1 MQDSLFECHHGFLL
15 ENFLA
20 SIDFDIVTLAAMII
34 ATANSKGGV
43 GKTTVAVHLAGWL
56 QLHGLQVTLVDCDPQ
71 QQAARW
77 IRQAVP
83 EITAECHINA
93 LYIMERLPELSRSNQ
108 VVVADG
114 SAKLDEV
121 SKALLLVADAVFVPC
136 KAGGLEAWALDLATK
151 KIREVKQMRDGMPQ
165 AVTLLTQVHDRY
177 VLAGEMAEA
186 ADELGFPVIEQKLSL
201 SQVYAQAPTDG
212 KLLWQMGSRAKK
224 YALEM
229 DGVFCETLPSLLGE
243 GGVSEVQQI
252 YRRAKRRKR
261 KHAA

>member
-1 MQDSLFECHHGFLL
+1 
-15 ENFLA
+15 
-20 SIDFDIVTLAAMII
+20 MIF

-56 QLHGLQVTLVDCDPQ
+56 HLQGLPVTLVDCDPQ

-83 EITAECHINA
+83 DLSAECHVDE
-93 LYIMERLPELSRSNQ
+93 LYIKQRLPELAASNQ

-121 SKALLLVADAVFVPC
+121 SRALLLVADAVFVPC

-151 KIREVKQMRDGMPQ
+151 KIREAKEMRDGMPQ
-165 AVTLLTQVHDRY
+165 AVTLLSQVHDRY
-177 VLAGEMAEA
+177 VLSGEMVEA
-186 ADELGFPVIEQKLSL
+186 ADELGFPVLDQKLSL
-201 SQVYAQAPTDG
+201 SQIYAQAPTDG

-229 DGVFCETLPSLLGE
+229 DRVFCETLPSLLDNS
-243 GGVSEVQQI
+243 GVSEVQKI
-252 YRRAKRRKR
+252 YQRAKRRKR